1 MKYIRNFI
9 IHLLGGV
16 TLEESMESDNN
27 SFYMG
32 VYSTLEDLKS
42 IAVRKDDRG
51 ELYHH
56 ICSELMKLM

>member
-32 VYSTLEDLKS
+32 VYLTLEKLIS
-42 IAVRKDDRG
+42 FAVRKDDRG

-56 ICSELMKLM
+56 ICSEFKKLI